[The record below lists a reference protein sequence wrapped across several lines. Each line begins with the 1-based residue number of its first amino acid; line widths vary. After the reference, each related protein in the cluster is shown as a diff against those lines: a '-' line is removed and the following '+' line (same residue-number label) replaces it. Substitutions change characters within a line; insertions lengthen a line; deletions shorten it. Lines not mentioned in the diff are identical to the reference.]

1 MAISDFHVVKK
12 LRSGNFGQVYV
23 CYNIKTEKIYA
34 VKVLDRSYVEK
45 AQIIQYVMN

>member
-12 LRSGNFGQVYV
+12 LRSGNFGHVYA
-23 CYNIKTEKIYA
+23 CYNHKTNKVYA
-34 VKVLDRSYVEK
+34 LKVLDRSYVEK